1 MDSIIFQLLSLPH
14 NCKNDKQIK
23 AIINS
28 LTRKQKYKIQRFIK
42 NILNGKIPLNDAEY
56 RKLSKHKTF
65 ICSLKGGKV
74 NVKSLL
80 RNYNIF
86 SEIINV
92 MLTNSKMNQIKKM
105 ILVPFEEWKKMNVSK
120 IEKAKM
126 KPSEKLNRQ
135 EKLPEMKK
143 ISVEK
148 IPLTM
153 NPISPQ
159 LVKKK
164 IWKKKISLQRN
175 HQAVKM
181 KKKMSPVNNVKM
193 MKVMKKIPSDLKI
206 KAKGLLLFFK
216 DIKIIDWNSNGEIYV
231 NSKIINKSNIIKFIK
246 HALTNNKEKPIG
258 YKKIYGEIKIF
269 KIPSFLNE
277 NN

>member
-1 MDSIIFQLLSLPH
+1 
-14 NCKNDKQIK
+14 
-23 AIINS
+23 
-28 LTRKQKYKIQRFIK
+28 
-42 NILNGKIPLNDAEY
+42 
-56 RKLSKHKTF
+56 
-65 ICSLKGGKV
+65 
-74 NVKSLL
+74 
-80 RNYNIF
+80 
-86 SEIINV
+86 
-92 MLTNSKMNQIKKM
+92 MNEMKKM

-120 IEKAKM
+120 IEKEKM
-126 KPSEKLNRQ
+126 KPSEKLNQQ

-159 LVKKK
+159 PVKKK
-164 IWKKKISLQRN
+164 ILKKKKISLQKN

-181 KKKMSPVNNVKM
+181 KNKMSPVNNVKM
-193 MKVMKKIPSDLKI
+193 LKVMKKIPSDLKI
-206 KAKGLLLFFK
+206 KAKSLLLFFK

-258 YKKIYGEIKIF
+258 YKKIYGAIKNF

-277 NN
+277 NNFKKYTQKTETNEWRPLGLLYKEENH